1 MSTTHKLY
9 KAFISHAQGHID
21 KHVANVDVLLNKPA
35 GIGGHGDIIQEIE
48 KELEEVAKYE
58 DLLEVMKKY
67 FGTEHL
73 NG

>member
-1 MSTTHKLY
+1 MSTGNKLY